1 MERWEIEAKLNRD
14 RAWLLETYSAL
25 SIEDLYRPATRSEH
39 DPSSM
44 WSAADHLAHLAGI
57 EFSFIEMIRKHL
69 DGQPNPVGLRENADG
84 SPRTMEE
91 MMTFVHSMTEEWVR
105 RHRGKPFSE
114 IVALGQHARAG
125 MLALLSEL
133 SDERLGEKLPGA
145 PWADGTIGAVIAIN
159 ADHGRMHFNWVKE
172 GWESQANG

>member
-1 MERWEIEAKLNRD
+1 MERWEIETKLNRD
-14 RAWLLETYSAL
+14 RAWLLDTYAAL
-25 SIEDLYRPATRSEH
+25 SAEDLSRPATPSEH

-57 EFSFIEMIRKHL
+57 ELSLNGMIRKHL
-69 DGQPNPVGLRENADG
+69 DGQPNPVGLRENPDG

-91 MMTFVHSMTEEWVR
+91 AMTTVHAMTEEWVE
-105 RHRGKPFSE
+105 RHRGKSLSE
-114 IVALGQHARAG
+114 IVALGQAARADT
-125 MLALLSEL
+125 LALLAEL
-133 SDERLGEKLPGA
+133 SDERLRETLPGA

-172 GWESQANG
+172 GWEARANG